1 MKEQFKD
8 EGYLSKSM
16 NVHNSNTDINSN
28 IKNSIGGEKR
38 EQVRKDNTELNLRQR
53 SSTKENA
60 VGDHYSRES
69 NTGNQ

>member
-38 EQVRKDNTELNLRQR
+38 EQVRKDNTELNLR
-53 SSTKENA
+53 
-60 VGDHYSRES
+60 
-69 NTGNQ
+69 